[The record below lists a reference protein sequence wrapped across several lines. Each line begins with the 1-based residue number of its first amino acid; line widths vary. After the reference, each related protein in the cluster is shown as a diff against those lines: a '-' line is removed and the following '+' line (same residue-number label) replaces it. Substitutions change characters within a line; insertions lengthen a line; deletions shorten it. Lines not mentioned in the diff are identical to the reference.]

1 MVKLSIIILNYN
13 TKDITLKCIESVV
26 SQYKKD
32 LKNAEVELLVADNG
46 SKDGSAERIKA
57 SKFIS
62 FLTLLENEENLGF
75 TKGNNRAAKYAKGRH
90 LLFLNSDTYIKDQ
103 GFLKI
108 TDFLNSNPKVGI
120 VGGKLTNNDG
130 SLQRSAGKFYNLF
143 NILLMLLGMERIG
156 FVRSSP
162 SKISRVDW
170 VSGACLMIRRD
181 LFEKLSGFDENYFMY
196 MEDMDLCFRAKNR
209 GFLTYFYPDVKLI
222 HIQLGSSNR
231 TFAIKNIYKGLLYFY
246 MKHGNFLS
254 YSIVKS
260 MLYLKAFL
268 LVIIGRII
276 NNRYLSDTYSKAL
289 KT

>member
-143 NILLMLLGMERIG
+143 NIFLMLLGMERIG

-260 MLYLKAFL
+260 MIYFKAYLL
-268 LVIIGRII
+268 IIIGRII
-276 NNRYLSDTYSKAL
+276 NNKYLVDTYSKAL

>member
-162 SKISRVDW
+162 SRISRVDW

>member
-254 YSIVKS
+254 YSI
-260 MLYLKAFL
+260 
-268 LVIIGRII
+268 
-276 NNRYLSDTYSKAL
+276 
-289 KT
+289 